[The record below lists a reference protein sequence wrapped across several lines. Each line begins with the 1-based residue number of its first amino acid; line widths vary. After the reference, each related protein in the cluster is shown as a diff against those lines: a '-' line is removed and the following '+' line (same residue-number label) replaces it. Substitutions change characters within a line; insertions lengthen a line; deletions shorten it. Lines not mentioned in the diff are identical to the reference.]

1 MIKGITKSVAY
12 DVGDP
17 FEEVKTLSNK
27 WVAVHVNGDWRI
39 IFPLW
44 AFSAVEGRITDNYIF
59 LLMAINIINN
69 YKINHNNFC
78 ARLFDYFQFC
88 RFEFESYV
96 NSLSRE

>member
-1 MIKGITKSVAY
+1 MIKGIAKSVAY

-44 AFSAVEGRITDNYIF
+44 TFSAVLAIPLIM
-59 LLMAINIINN
+59 MA
-69 YKINHNNFC
+69 FSPT
-78 ARLFDYFQFC
+78 AL
-88 RFEFESYV
+88 
-96 NSLSRE
+96 